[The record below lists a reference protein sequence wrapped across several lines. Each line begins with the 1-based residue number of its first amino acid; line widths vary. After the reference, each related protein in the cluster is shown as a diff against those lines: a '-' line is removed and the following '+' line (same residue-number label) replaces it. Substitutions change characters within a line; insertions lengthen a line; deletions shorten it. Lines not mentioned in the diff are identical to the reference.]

1 MSVFDPVWTKL
12 QVVGGA
18 EPFEHVLVDIGT
30 LHEALDAVVRR
41 VLDHLLQNTQV
52 FVTLESCV
60 RF

>member
-18 EPFEHVLVDIGT
+18 EPFEHVLVVIRT

-52 FVTLESCV
+52 YITQES
-60 RF
+60 